1 MVDPRY
7 KYQFDLNPL
16 RKLDKDYHVT
26 FGGYDYVINVCG
38 GLVEDVGCD
47 KSSGVG
53 SCQTKPSDSAFTSVP
68 AGRLVIIYFF
78 SIQLLSVLL
87 GHLFFSSPPQRP
99 MNSHFEGF
107 LSQIFSITFIFLP

>member
-38 GLVEDVGCD
+38 ALVEDVGCD

-53 SCQTKPSDSAFTSVP
+53 SCQTKPSDTAFTSVP
-68 AGRLVIIYFF
+68 AGRIVFYFFFAFNFCQFCLVICF
-78 SIQLLSVLL
+78 SHPYHNGQ
-87 GHLFFSSPPQRP
+87 
-99 MNSHFEGF
+99 
-107 LSQIFSITFIFLP
+107 